1 MDEVF
6 SLPLSGQD
14 LRPPR
19 NLTVVSVNTQVVLL
33 WAPPEGAPQAV
44 LYEVQYKRQVSHPP
58 QHGPKTAPS
67 LRHCWRETEGADLLL
82 TCPVLYDSKRKW
94 KKVKGCQQTNS
105 TSCDLSK
112 KLKHRE
118 ALYLAQV
125 RTVLQNRT
133 SKWAIKNKFHIR
145 DTVLE
150 PPGCDVTVTAHSFL
164 VRLTLKSN
172 ATLLERYP
180 SGLRFS
186 IYLRHQHQ
194 DNKVRSSADTEDHVS
209 TLLRSSEGSP
219 REFQLTPVLY
229 CVPEQTF
236 DLKEDEMEMELEKYV
251 QGGESYCVIT
261 GVQDISTHGLWFS
274 EETCVLV
281 PLPENPGTSLVIVF
295 SVLGLLTLLSLSL
308 LSLHLVLKRPAAL
321 PSVLKSLGVPESG
334 WKPLVVGSVTMETV
348 FFPSDRM
355 WFLTEGKERRG
366 SSSSGVSLEQC
377 LLEAPRGSARGGEGR
392 GEAKGPTAELQKD
405 TDSGCVSLGQCSL
418 QEGKC
423 GDSGTSLG
431 QGGSLKEDSG
441 VSVGLSPLLG
451 NAEVLECS
459 VEVQN
464 CGYRSQLPQALLLSL
479 PEPMED
485 SHSDCEGYRPGFRG
499 CVCSGSGDCFL
510 CRLEGHFGQQDTGD
524 SGTGQLRLGTKGV
537 QSVREESEVDRQSH
551 AAGGQRE
558 LLVCVQNALQHFSDG
573 YLKKTAPKLQPCE
586 RDGGGPQ
593 GFGVQGG
600 TDSIE
605 PGLTPAH
612 RHSVLGSAR
621 DTSLLFSAPQLP
633 FLAVQ
638 SEILPGQSLSLTEV
652 QLTFN

>member
-1 MDEVF
+1 MAKWTWVPVVF
-6 SLPLSGQD
+6 AILGLRCSVSGQD

-44 LYEVQYKRQVSHPP
+44 LYEVQYKR
-58 QHGPKTAPS
+58 
-67 LRHCWRETEGADLLL
+67 
-82 TCPVLYDSKRKW
+82 YDSKRKW

-112 KLKHRE
+112 KLKRRE

-133 SKWAIKNKFHIR
+133 SKWAIKNKFQIR

-194 DNKVRSSADTEDHVS
+194 DNK
-209 TLLRSSEGSP
+209 
-219 REFQLTPVLY
+219 
-229 CVPEQTF
+229 TF

-334 WKPLVVGSVTMETV
+334 WKPLVVGSVTVETV

-510 CRLEGHFGQQDTGD
+510 CRLEGHCGQQDTGD

>member
-14 LRPPR
+14 LLPPR

-44 LYEVQYKRQVSHPP
+44 LYEVQYKRQ
-58 QHGPKTAPS
+58 K
-67 LRHCWRETEGADLLL
+67 
-82 TCPVLYDSKRKW
+82 KW
-94 KKVKGCQQTNS
+94 QKVKGCQQTNS

-112 KLKHRE
+112 KLKRHE

-133 SKWAIKNKFHIR
+133 SEWAIKNKFQIR

-194 DNKVRSSADTEDHVS
+194 DNK
-209 TLLRSSEGSP
+209 
-219 REFQLTPVLY
+219 
-229 CVPEQTF
+229 TF
-236 DLKEDEMEMELEKYV
+236 VLKEDEMEMELEKYV
-251 QGGESYCVIT
+251 QGGESYCVIA
-261 GVQDISTHGLWFS
+261 GVQDISRHGLWFS

-281 PLPENPGTSLVIVF
+281 PIPESLGTLLVIVF

-308 LSLHLVLKRPAAL
+308 LFLHLVLKRPAAL

-334 WKPLVVGSVTMETV
+334 WAPLVVGSVTVETV
-348 FFPSDRM
+348 FFPLDRM

-377 LLEAPRGSARGGEGR
+377 LLEAPRGSARGGEGM

-431 QGGSLKEDSG
+431 QDGSLKEDSG

-451 NAEVLECS
+451 NIEELECS
-459 VEVQN
+459 VEVQD
-464 CGYRSQLPQALLLSL
+464 CGYRSQLPPALLLSL

-510 CRLEGHFGQQDTGD
+510 CRLEGHCGQQDTGD

-537 QSVREESEVDRQSH
+537 QSVREDSEVDRQSH

-558 LLVCVQNALQHFSDG
+558 LLVCVQNALQHFSNG

-600 TDSIE
+600 TDSSE

-612 RHSVLGSAR
+612 SRCVLGSAR
-621 DTSLLFSAPQLP
+621 DTSLPFSAPQLP

>member
-1 MDEVF
+1 
-6 SLPLSGQD
+6 
-14 LRPPR
+14 
-19 NLTVVSVNTQVVLL
+19 
-33 WAPPEGAPQAV
+33 
-44 LYEVQYKRQVSHPP
+44 
-58 QHGPKTAPS
+58 
-67 LRHCWRETEGADLLL
+67 
-82 TCPVLYDSKRKW
+82 
-94 KKVKGCQQTNS
+94 
-105 TSCDLSK
+105 
-112 KLKHRE
+112 
-118 ALYLAQV
+118 
-125 RTVLQNRT
+125 
-133 SKWAIKNKFHIR
+133 
-145 DTVLE
+145 
-150 PPGCDVTVTAHSFL
+150 
-164 VRLTLKSN
+164 
-172 ATLLERYP
+172 
-180 SGLRFS
+180 
-186 IYLRHQHQ
+186 
-194 DNKVRSSADTEDHVS
+194 
-209 TLLRSSEGSP
+209 
-219 REFQLTPVLY
+219 
-229 CVPEQTF
+229 
-236 DLKEDEMEMELEKYV
+236 
-251 QGGESYCVIT
+251 
-261 GVQDISTHGLWFS
+261 
-274 EETCVLV
+274 
-281 PLPENPGTSLVIVF
+281 
-295 SVLGLLTLLSLSL
+295 
-308 LSLHLVLKRPAAL
+308 
-321 PSVLKSLGVPESG
+321 
-334 WKPLVVGSVTMETV
+334 
-348 FFPSDRM
+348 M

-431 QGGSLKEDSG
+431 QGGSHKEDSG

-464 CGYRSQLPQALLLSL
+464 YGYRSQLPQALLLSL